1 VLVGGTHGDQ
11 WEQQEMDD
19 IVTVDVSVPQH
30 EPLFGAALKCFLE
43 SAEAT
48 RLHEQAKEE
57 KSAMLREV
65 ELAKGQLRLKMIM
78 GLLCNQNV
86 SLILSVVLIHQ
97 NLLVVPVASV
107 MWYYDGINSKR
118 GGGGGGMD
126 NKSLSAMAG
135 GVGGGGVGGA
145 ANKVSEEE
153 DNVVE
158 NDMN

>member
-1 VLVGGTHGDQ
+1 
-11 WEQQEMDD
+11 MDN
-19 IVTVDVSVPQH
+19 IVTVDVYVLQH

-78 GLLCNQNV
+78 GLLCNRNV

-118 GGGGGGMD
+118 GGGGMD
-126 NKSLSAMAG
+126 NKSLLAVAG
-135 GVGGGGVGGA
+135 GVGSVGSGGVGGA

>member
-1 VLVGGTHGDQ
+1 
-11 WEQQEMDD
+11 MDD
-19 IVTVDVSVPQH
+19 IVMVNVYVPQH
-30 EPLFGAALKCFLE
+30 EPLFGAALKHFLE

-48 RLHEQAKEE
+48 RWHEQAKEE

-78 GLLCNQNV
+78 GLLCNWNI

-97 NLLVVPVASV
+97 NLLVVLVASV

-135 GVGGGGVGGA
+135 GVGGGVGGA
-145 ANKVSEEE
+145 TNKVSEEE